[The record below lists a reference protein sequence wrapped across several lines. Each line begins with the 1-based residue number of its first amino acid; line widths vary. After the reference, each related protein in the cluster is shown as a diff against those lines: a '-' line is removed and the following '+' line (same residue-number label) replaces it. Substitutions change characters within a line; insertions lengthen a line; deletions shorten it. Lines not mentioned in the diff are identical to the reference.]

1 MPHPISAVL
10 FGNRKSESIPTNPGH
25 LSDGS
30 RTVTH
35 AQTQH
40 WGLAAESKESCQQA
54 KHKEENQA
62 AVLDMIPVIQRSHF
76 RQSTSSWV
84 SSTGTRSNCNYVKAF
99 LHFSCSFLCFQSFI
113 SSWQAA
119 RDRGS
124 CFQKHTV
131 LRLCLLPK
139 PSHRCCYSYPTL
151 RIFPPLEVLRFA
163 SKGDLFHAAFSFFPN
178 FLIRWNWAD
187 LSYWDMGPKT

>member
-1 MPHPISAVL
+1 MPHPISVVL
-10 FGNRKSESIPTNPGH
+10 FGNRKSESIPTNSGH

-113 SSWQAA
+113 STWQAA
-119 RDRGS
+119 LKKSKKPAFHLHCRKGLTCLAS
-124 CFQKHTV
+124 VFSSIIFSIVVSFHTSPAPQPASP
-131 LRLCLLPK
+131 LAGRN
-139 PSHRCCYSYPTL
+139 
-151 RIFPPLEVLRFA
+151 IF
-163 SKGDLFHAAFSFFPN
+163 K
-178 FLIRWNWAD
+178 
-187 LSYWDMGPKT
+187 

>member
-119 RDRGS
+119 LKKS
-124 CFQKHTV
+124 EKTSFPSSLQKRTYMLGICVFFHHF
-131 LRLCLLPK
+131 LYHCLFSYQ
-139 PSHRCCYSYPTL
+139 PSSPACQS
-151 RIFPPLEVLRFA
+151 
-163 SKGDLFHAAFSFFPN
+163 FSWEKYF
-178 FLIRWNWAD
+178 
-187 LSYWDMGPKT
+187 